1 MPLALK
7 PAPSLTRQRGLCPPV
22 PPCGT
27 PAHCKGDGDGGARD
41 IAPRVDSLTGLRF
54 LAALAVFVHHFT
66 GISSHGGV
74 AHAPL
79 LFPYSTMGVHGVG
92 FFFVLSGF
100 LLTWGH
106 RPGTRAGLFYW
117 RRIGRIGPAHI
128 AAAVPCVWVFYLWG
142 GIPTDDFS
150 FLASVFLVQTWF
162 PGVTPTLPGN
172 PVSWTLGVEAFFYL
186 LFPFLIRFALRP
198 RTRTLA
204 LLACAGLAAMWAVN
218 WWAAT
223 HLSPFATEW
232 IMRHPITRL
241 PEFGAGMVCALAL
254 RRGHR
259 LRINP
264 PAVALAFVAY
274 AVVYCHRETVD
285 GPGPGQL
292 DWTVRPLVGA
302 FAALLITAYVQREL
316 AGRRGWLCSRPMVR
330 LGLWSYAFYL
340 LHQTLNR
347 LYVDT
352 WGQPQPANSALFTLI
367 GVAAVVTALSWAMFT
382 YVEEPARK
390 WWARHT
396 PRALTVKRTAAQAS
410 WRA

>member
-1 MPLALK
+1 MAISRTRLRLLPHLQVPLA
-7 PAPSLTRQRGLCPPV
+7 PSPGPSLARQR
-22 PPCGT
+22 
-27 PAHCKGDGDGGARD
+27 AHGEGGRSPD
-41 IAPRVDSLTGLRF
+41 APRVDSLTGLRF
-54 LAALAVFVHHFT
+54 LAALAVFTHHFT
-66 GISSHGGV
+66 GLSAQGGV

-117 RRIGRIGPAHI
+117 RRIGRIWPAHL
-128 AAAVPCVWVFYLWG
+128 AATVPCVLVFYLWG
-142 GIPTDDFS
+142 GVPTDLFS
-150 FLASVFLVQTWF
+150 SVASLFLVQGWF
-162 PGVTPTLPGN
+162 PGVVPTLPGN

-186 LFPFLIRFALRP
+186 LFPCAIRAALRH

-204 LLACAGLAAMWAVN
+204 LVAAAGLAAMWALN
-218 WWAAT
+218 WWADT
-223 HLSPFATEW
+223 HLPAHTAEW
-232 IMRHPITRL
+232 VMRHPVARL
-241 PEFGAGMVCALAL
+241 PEFAAGMVFALAV

-259 LRINP
+259 FRLEP
-264 PAVALAFVAY
+264 PVIVATFALYAVA
-274 AVVYCHRETVD
+274 YCHREAWAWPHLAD
-285 GPGPGQL
+285 QL
-292 DWTVRPLVGA
+292 AWTVRPLAAV

-316 AGRRGWLCSRPMVR
+316 TGRRGWLCSRPMVL

-347 LYVDT
+347 LSIEA
-352 WGQPQPANSALFTLI
+352 WGRPQPENSALFTLI
-367 GVAAVVTALSWAMFT
+367 GVAAVATALSWAMYT

-396 PRALTVKRTAAQAS
+396 PRRLTAKRVPADVS
-410 WRA
+410 